1 MSGNKTLYTT
11 VKCRSMTTKS
21 EFVEMG
27 ERIWKVLNEAMNYKK
42 RIRIALGES
51 DIIVETGDVIITD
64 NADVI
69 DIRDNDYN
77 FHIMIYPEDITE
89 IWDSHYRKVLYK
101 KEK

>member
-1 MSGNKTLYTT
+1 M
-11 VKCRSMTTKS
+11 KCRSMTTKE

-51 DIIVETGDVIITD
+51 DIIVETGDATITD
-64 NADVI
+64 NVDVI
-69 DIRDNDYN
+69 DIKDNDYN

-89 IWDSHYRKVLYK
+89 IWDSYYRKVLYK